1 MKPLSTF
8 RFFSLAIIFLSFTSC
23 KDADD
28 DKGNG
33 NGIIGI
39 GANDVSEATA
49 IMGLDLLKA
58 IHAKEQGETVLIS
71 PLSIQTA
78 FNMALEAAEENT
90 YDQITATMRYG
101 AFDLEAIRKQSG
113 ETANVLVN
121 QSGHPSVTIANAF
134 FYDAARL
141 DPKEA
146 FLDALS
152 DYYAAHVAT
161 DNFAQQ
167 SAVDNINQWVND
179 KTKGLIE
186 EIIDDISPEEIA
198 FLINALHF
206 KSDWAHGFEE
216 AATAQGQFT
225 KSDGSSIT
233 VDFMSKDRTITST
246 MNDQWEMV
254 DLPFKDSTFSLTLV
268 RPTDGQKTNWLKDF
282 THQDLRSLYDKLQA
296 QRIYLKMPK
305 MELEFEYEL
314 SEPLKDLGMTDAFS
328 SQVADFTAMGTPLI
342 GPRIFITRVDHKT
355 VLKVDEKGAEGAAV
369 TSIGFG
375 VLSMPP
381 SITFD
386 VPYLLSLRHIPSGTV
401 LFMGFV
407 EEPS

>member
-1 MKPLSTF
+1 MKSSTF
-8 RFFSLAIIFLSFTSC
+8 YLPILFAVLVSLFSSC
-23 KDADD
+23 KDDEAPTG
-28 DKGNG
+28 KPP
-33 NGIIGI
+33 IGS
-39 GANDVSEATA
+39 GANDVATA
-49 IMGLDLLKA
+49 SHWMGLDVLKA
-58 IHAKEQGETVLIS
+58 IHSHEPNETVLIS

-78 FNMALEAAEENT
+78 FNMALEAAKEST
-90 YDQITATMRYG
+90 YDQITAVMRYG
-101 AFDLEAIRKQSG
+101 SLDVETIRKQSG

-121 QSGHPSVTIANAF
+121 QSGHPSVTLANAF
-134 FYDAARL
+134 FYDPTRL
-141 DPKEA
+141 DPNTN
-146 FLDALS
+146 FIDALTEH
-152 DYYAAHVAT
+152 YGAYVAT
-161 DNFAQQ
+161 GDFDQQ
-167 SAVDNINQWVND
+167 SAVDNINQWVDD

-186 EIIDDISPEEIA
+186 EIIDDISKDELS

-206 KSDWAHGFEE
+206 KSDWANAFDENQTETGSFKK
-216 AATAQGQFT
+216 T
-225 KSDGSSIT
+225 DGTTLS
-233 VDFMSKDRTITST
+233 VDFMSSDRNVTST
-246 MNDQWEMV
+246 FNDNWLMV

-268 RPTDGQKTNWLKDF
+268 RPTDDDKTNWLPDF
-282 THQDLRSLYDKLQA
+282 TSQDLKALYDKLEF
-296 QRIYLKMPK
+296 QRVYVTIPK

-314 SEPLKDLGMTDAFS
+314 SKPLKDLGMTDAFLHS
-328 SQVADFTAMGTPLI
+328 VANFTGMGIPLE
-342 GPRIFITRVDHKT
+342 GPNIFITRVDHKT

>member
-1 MKPLSTF
+1 MKTLSSF
-8 RFFSLAIIFLSFTSC
+8 QFFLMAFVFLSFTSC
-23 KDADD
+23 NDADD

-39 GANDVSEATA
+39 GANDVSEASG
-49 IMGLDLLKA
+49 IMGLDLLKT
-58 IHAKEQGETVLIS
+58 IHAKEPGETVLIS

-78 FNMALEAAEENT
+78 FNMALEAAKENT
-90 YDQITATMRYG
+90 YDQISATMRYG
-101 AFDLEAIRKQSG
+101 SFDLETIRKQSG

-134 FYDAARL
+134 FYDPSRL
-141 DPKEA
+141 DPKTA
-146 FLDALS
+146 FLEALS

-161 DNFAQQ
+161 DDFAQQ
-167 SAVDNINQWVND
+167 VAVDNINQWVSD
-179 KTKGLIE
+179 KTKKLIE
-186 EIIDDISPEEIA
+186 EIIEEIGQDELA

-206 KSDWAHGFEE
+206 KSDWAHGFDKNQ
-216 AATAQGQFT
+216 TSSGSFT
-225 KSDGSSIT
+225 KSDGSKVT
-233 VDFMSKDRTITST
+233 VDFMSQDRTITSA

-268 RPTDGQKTNWLKDF
+268 RPADEQKTNWLKDF
-282 THQDLRSLYDKLQA
+282 THQELKALYDKLEA
-296 QRIYLKMPK
+296 QRIYLKLPK

-328 SQVADFTAMGTPLI
+328 PQVADFSDMGTPLQ

-381 SITFD
+381 SITFN

-407 EEPS
+407 EEPG